1 MKRKD
6 GTLIMMLGKSMKKA
20 LSIGLCMV
28 MLFALCACDTS
39 DVWVFSLNGEKLYQ
53 KEVAAFAYVYVM
65 EHNIQDKEQ
74 LEEDYENSQT
84 YEEYYKNELEDDII
98 STTLLY
104 KEATKNKIKLS
115 SEQKKLIK
123 TSAQTVVERF
133 GQEILDKYEISESDV
148 AKVYEMRVLG
158 ENYLESLSSG
168 EMKTDDDSK
177 AETDKDNK
185 GNATGDSA
193 DADARYIKVYQV
205 LFPTVELDENGMV
218 RTDAD
223 GNLKK
228 VSPEE
233 IADRKDEALAFVQNV
248 EQGADMEELVKD
260 CSEGVSATNKYL
272 KYEDLDKNYK
282 TAIDKLSVG
291 GVSDVIES
299 DYGYCVVRLLEKNDK
314 EYAKTMENYQ
324 QESDVLAMQEDELE
338 RLYSEYAQ
346 ENRGYKNSSLWDTI
360 DIKDYMK

>member
-1 MKRKD
+1 
-6 GTLIMMLGKSMKKA
+6 
-20 LSIGLCMV
+20 MV

-84 YEEYYKNELEDDII
+84 YEEYYKSELEDDII

-115 SEQKKLIK
+115 SEQKKQIK
-123 TSAQTVVERF
+123 TSVQMVVERF

-148 AKVYEMRVLG
+148 EKIYEMRMLG
-158 ENYLESLSSG
+158 ENYLQSLSSG
-168 EMKTDDDSK
+168 EVNADDDSK

-185 GNATGDSA
+185 GNATGDSK
-193 DADARYIKVYQV
+193 DADTRYIKVYQV

-228 VSPEE
+228 VSSEK
-233 IADRKDEALAFVQNV
+233 IADRKEEVLAFVQNV

-260 CSEGVSATNKYL
+260 CNDGVSATNKYL

-282 TAIDKLSVG
+282 MAIDKLSVG

-299 DYGYCVVRLLEKNDK
+299 DYGYCVVRLLEKDDK
-314 EYAKTMENYQ
+314 EHAKTMETYQ
-324 QESDVLAMQEDELE
+324 QESDVLAMHEDELE